1 MQPKS
6 DRDPFVMPSGI
17 PSAED
22 YINNAKLTANTQRSL
37 KRIKLIAVL
46 AVVVVS
52 VLIYAL
58 DR

>member
-1 MQPKS
+1 VYAGKDTQATPEN
-6 DRDPFVMPSGI
+6 I
-17 PSAED
+17 AED
-22 YINNAKLTANTQRSL
+22 YIYNAKLTARTQRTL

-58 DR
+58 TR